1 MIKMSKEAW
10 AAKPSI
16 GYETNDLE
24 TILGPV
30 FTLFRCFGINFHEP
44 SDTNCRFFHQTAQIG
59 WAMLTLGTCGFR
71 LLVYFPSIVT
81 RSIADVENSKTVKS
95 IMHYL
100 IEFLNYWIYIL
111 AVFIGSWCMAR

>member
-1 MIKMSKEAW
+1 MIKMPKVAW
-10 AAKPSI
+10 AATPKIS
-16 GYETNDLE
+16 YETSDLE

-44 SDTNCRFFHQTAQIG
+44 SATSCRFLYQTAKIG
-59 WAMLTLGTCGFR
+59 WAVLTLGTCGFR
-71 LLVYFPSIVT
+71 LLVYFPSILS
-81 RSIADVENSKTVKS
+81 RSLANVENSRTVKS

-100 IEFLNYWIYIL
+100 IEFLNYWIYVL